1 MGSLLSIVSKT
12 LWVLLFLFIAV
23 YALNFI
29 FVGEALA
36 TWGLY
41 TWIAHGIVI
50 SVWSALA
57 YGAGRLADGFRHY
70 RG

>member
-1 MGSLLSIVSKT
+1 MGRLVSIVSKV
-12 LWVLLFLFIAV
+12 LWVLLFVFIAV
-23 YALNFI
+23 YVLNFI

-57 YGAGRLADGFRHY
+57 YGAGSLAAKLRH
-70 RG
+70 